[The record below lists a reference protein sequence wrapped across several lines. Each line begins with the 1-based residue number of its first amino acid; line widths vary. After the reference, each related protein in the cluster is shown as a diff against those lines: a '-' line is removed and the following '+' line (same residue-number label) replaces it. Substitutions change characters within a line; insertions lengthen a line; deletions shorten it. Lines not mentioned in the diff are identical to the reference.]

1 MMPDGSLKHL
11 HVVAR
16 ALNDESGTVEFVG
29 AVMDVTEGK
38 RTAEALLRTEAYLA
52 EGQKLSHTGT
62 WACNIATREMI
73 HSSLE
78 HRHLFGLVPDRSG
91 IPAFEEF
98 YQRIHPD
105 YRFPTVRD
113 LERAMNAGTGVEAH
127 FRVVLPDGATRYM
140 YGTAR
145 PLVKPSG
152 CTGPRFTE
160 EIVPV

>member
-73 HSSLE
+73 HSSQE
-78 HRHLFGLVPDRSG
+78 HRHLFGLDPDEVE
-91 IPAFEEF
+91 IPSFEKFFE
-98 YQRIHPD
+98 RIHPD
-105 YRFPTVRD
+105 DQGPTAEDLDQAISAGRD
-113 LERAMNAGTGVEAH
+113 VEAN
-127 FRVVLPDGATRYM
+127 FRIVLPEGTTKYM
-140 YGTAR
+140 YGIGR
-145 PLVKPSG
+145 PLVNRSA
-152 CTGPRFTE
+152 TLTSLW
-160 EIVPV
+160 VP